1 MTTLFGPVRH
11 LTLGQMM
18 TMTGIQ
24 VQLKMMLSLVRV
36 TIVMIQKRTLLKK
49 PQNEI

>member
-24 VQLKMMLSLVRV
+24 VQLKMMLSLLRV
-36 TIVMIQKRTLLKK
+36 TIVIIGVR
-49 PQNEI
+49 EIFCQGGR